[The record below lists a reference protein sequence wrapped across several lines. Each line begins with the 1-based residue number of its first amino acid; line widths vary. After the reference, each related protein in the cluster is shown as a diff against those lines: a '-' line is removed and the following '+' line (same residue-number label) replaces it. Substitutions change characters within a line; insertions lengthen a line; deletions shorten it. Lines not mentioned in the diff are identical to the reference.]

1 MKKFS
6 NQQKLS
12 TNKTG
17 HLHIS
22 FYPATN
28 DYVVAISRKRN
39 NFYIRTSTLEDAIS
53 LRNKVYKFYDKNG
66 RFPSREEI
74 GVTRREY
81 RSTKRLEDRTE
92 DTVCSVC
99 GNEYQFKS
107 TRRYKKFLESGKVCG
122 YCERKKDRISS
133 ISIDNAT
140 GQLNE
145 KYITFDRSYSPKVKY
160 RVHVTKDREYFAKS
174 YKTLEEAVKARNEIV
189 EFYEKHKRLPNL
201 QEQDE
206 LFGIKSRR
214 RENKNAIGEESK
226 SSNTNLRNITFDEA
240 SNRYFIQISRDR
252 RKFSTTCNSLER
264 AIAIRTSA
272 IEFYKERGHLPTK
285 PELKEFVKEK
295 RNDKTC

>member
-6 NQQKLS
+6 KQQKLS

-22 FYPATN
+22 YYPATN

-39 NFYIRTSTLEDAIS
+39 SFYMRTSTLEDAID
-53 LRNKVYKFYDKNG
+53 LRNKVYDFYDKNG

-74 GVTRREY
+74 GVTRRPY
-81 RSTKRLEDRTE
+81 RSAKRLEPRTE
-92 DTVCSVC
+92 DAVCSVC

-107 TRRYKKFLESGKVCG
+107 TRRYNEFIESGKVCG
-122 YCERKKDRISS
+122 YCERKKDQVGS
-133 ISIDNAT
+133 ISIENAT

-160 RVHVTKDREYFAKS
+160 RVHVTKDHEYFAKS
-174 YKTLEEAVKARNEIV
+174 YETLEEAVKARNEIV
-189 EFYEKHKRLPNL
+189 EFYEEHKRLPNL

-206 LFGIKSRR
+206 LFGVKSRR
-214 RENKNAIGEESK
+214 RESKNQISEKSK
-226 SSNTNLRNITFDEA
+226 TSNTNLKNITFDET

-252 RKFSTTCNSLER
+252 HKFSTTCNSLER
-264 AIAIRTSA
+264 AIAIRTSV
-272 IEFYKERGHLPTK
+272 IEFYNEHGHLPTK
-285 PELKEFVKEK
+285 SELKSFVKEK
-295 RNDKTC
+295 RND

>member
-39 NFYIRTSTLEDAIS
+39 NFYIRTSTLEDAID
-53 LRNKVYKFYDKNG
+53 LRNKVYDFYEKNG

-74 GVTRREY
+74 GVTRRAY
-81 RSTKRLEDRTE
+81 RSAKRLEPRTE
-92 DTVCSVC
+92 DAVCSVC
-99 GNEYQFKS
+99 GNEYQFRN
-107 TRRYKKFLESGKVCG
+107 TRRYNEFLESGKVCG
-122 YCERKKDRISS
+122 YCERKKDQVDS
-133 ISIDNAT
+133 ISIENAT

-145 KYITFDRSYSPKVKY
+145 KYITFDRSYGLKVKY

-174 YKTLEEAVKARNEIV
+174 YKTLEEAVNARNEIV
-189 EFYEKHKRLPNL
+189 EFYEKHKRLPNV
-201 QEQDE
+201 QEQNE

-214 RENKNAIGEESK
+214 RENKNEIGEESK
-226 SSNTNLRNITFDEA
+226 VSNTNLRNITFDEA

-285 PELKEFVKEK
+285 SELKEFVKEK
-295 RNDKTC
+295 RND

>member
-6 NQQKLS
+6 KQQKLS

-22 FYPATN
+22 YYPATN

-39 NFYIRTSTLEDAIS
+39 SFYMRTSTLEDAID
-53 LRNKVYKFYDKNG
+53 LRNKVYDFYDKNG

-74 GVTRREY
+74 GVTRRPY
-81 RSTKRLEDRTE
+81 RSAKRLEPRTE
-92 DTVCSVC
+92 DAVCSVC

-107 TRRYKKFLESGKVCG
+107 TRRYNEFIESGKICG
-122 YCERKKDRISS
+122 YCKRKQDHSSS
-133 ISIDNAT
+133 ISIENAT

-145 KYITFDRSYSPKVKY
+145 KYITFDRSYGPKVKY

-174 YKTLEEAVKARNEIV
+174 YETLEEAVKARNEIV
-189 EFYEKHKRLPNL
+189 EFYEEHKRLPNL

-206 LFGIKSRR
+206 LFGVKSRR
-214 RENKNAIGEESK
+214 RESKNKIGEKSK
-226 SSNTNLRNITFDEA
+226 TSNTNLKNITFDET

-264 AIAIRTSA
+264 AIAIRTSV
-272 IEFYKERGHLPTK
+272 IEFYKERDHLPSNL
-285 PELKEFVKEK
+285 ELKSFIKEK
-295 RNDKTC
+295 KND

>member
-1 MKKFS
+1 MKFS

-17 HLHIS
+17 HLHVS
-22 FYPATN
+22 YYPATN
-28 DYVVAISRKRN
+28 DYIIAISRKKD
-39 NFYIRTSTLEDAIS
+39 NFYMRTSTLQDAIS
-53 LRNKVYKFYDKNG
+53 LRNKVYKFYDENG

-133 ISIDNAT
+133 ISIENAT

-145 KYITFDRSYSPKVKY
+145 KYITFDRSYGPKVKY

-189 EFYEKHKRLPNL
+189 EFYEKHKRLPNV
-201 QEQDE
+201 QEQIE
-206 LFGIKSRR
+206 LFGIKSRP
-214 RENKNAIGEESK
+214 RESKNKIDEESNF
-226 SSNTNLRNITFDEA
+226 SNTNLKNITFDEA
-240 SNRYFIQISRDR
+240 NNRYFIQISRDR

-264 AIAIRTSA
+264 AIEIRTSA

>member
-6 NQQKLS
+6 KQQKLS

-22 FYPATN
+22 YYPATN

-39 NFYIRTSTLEDAIS
+39 SFYMRTSTLEDAID
-53 LRNKVYKFYDKNG
+53 LRNKVYDFYDKNG

-74 GVTRREY
+74 GVTRRPY
-81 RSTKRLEDRTE
+81 RSAKRLEPRTE
-92 DTVCSVC
+92 DAVCSVC

-107 TRRYKKFLESGKVCG
+107 TRRYNEFIESGKVCG
-122 YCERKKDRISS
+122 YCKRKEEHSSS
-133 ISIDNAT
+133 ISIENAT

-174 YKTLEEAVKARNEIV
+174 YETLEEAVKARNEIV

-206 LFGIKSRR
+206 LFGVKSRR
-214 RENKNAIGEESK
+214 RESKNKIGEKSK
-226 SSNTNLRNITFDEA
+226 TCNTNLRNITFDEA
-240 SNRYFIQISRDR
+240 CNRYFIQISRDR

-264 AIAIRTSA
+264 AIAIRTSV
-272 IEFYKERGHLPTK
+272 IEFYNEHGHLPSNL
-285 PELKEFVKEK
+285 ELKSFVKEK
-295 RNDKTC
+295 RND

>member
-6 NQQKLS
+6 KQQKLS

-22 FYPATN
+22 YYPATN

-39 NFYIRTSTLEDAIS
+39 SFYMRTSTLEDAID
-53 LRNKVYKFYDKNG
+53 LRNKVYDFYDKNG

-74 GVTRREY
+74 GVTRRPY
-81 RSTKRLEDRTE
+81 RSAKRLEPRTE
-92 DTVCSVC
+92 DAVCSVC

-107 TRRYKKFLESGKVCG
+107 TRRYNEFLESGKVCG
-122 YCERKKDRISS
+122 YCKRKEEHSSS
-133 ISIDNAT
+133 ISIENAT

-174 YKTLEEAVKARNEIV
+174 YETLEEAVKARNEIV

-206 LFGIKSRR
+206 LFGVKSRR
-214 RENKNAIGEESK
+214 RESKNKIGEKSK
-226 SSNTNLRNITFDEA
+226 TSNTNLRNITFDA
-240 SNRYFIQISRDR
+240 ACNRYFIQISRDR

-264 AIAIRTSA
+264 AIAIRTSV
-272 IEFYKERGHLPTK
+272 IEFYNKHGHLPSNL
-285 PELKEFVKEK
+285 ELKSFVKEK
-295 RNDKTC
+295 RND

>member
-1 MKKFS
+1 MKFS

-28 DYVVAISRKRN
+28 DYVIAISRKKD
-39 NFYIRTSTLEDAIS
+39 NFYMRTSTLQDAIS
-53 LRNKVYKFYDKNG
+53 LRNKVYKFYDENG
-66 RFPSREEI
+66 RFPSREEL
-74 GVTRREY
+74 GVTRRPY
-81 RSTKRLEDRTE
+81 RSAKRLEPRTE
-92 DTVCSVC
+92 DAVCSMC

-107 TRRYKKFLESGKVCG
+107 TRRYNEFLESGKVCG
-122 YCERKKDRISS
+122 YCKRKEEHSSS
-133 ISIDNAT
+133 ISIENAT

-145 KYITFDRSYSPKVKY
+145 KYITFDRSYGPKVKY

-206 LFGIKSRR
+206 LFGVKSRR
-214 RENKNAIGEESK
+214 RESKNKIGEKSK

-240 SNRYFIQISRDR
+240 CNRYFIQISRDR

-264 AIAIRTSA
+264 AIAIRTSV
-272 IEFYKERGHLPTK
+272 IMFYNERGHLPTK
-285 PELKEFVKEK
+285 AELKSFVKEK

>member
-1 MKKFS
+1 M
-6 NQQKLS
+6 
-12 TNKTG
+12 
-17 HLHIS
+17 
-22 FYPATN
+22 
-28 DYVVAISRKRN
+28 
-39 NFYIRTSTLEDAIS
+39 RTSTLQDAIS
-53 LRNKVYKFYDKNG
+53 TRNKVYKFYDENG
-66 RFPSREEI
+66 RFPSREEL
-74 GVTRREY
+74 GVTRRPY
-81 RSTKRLEDRTE
+81 RSAKRLEPRTE

-107 TRRYKKFLESGKVCG
+107 TRRYNEFIETGKVCG

-133 ISIDNAT
+133 ILIDNAT

-145 KYITFDRSYSPKVKY
+145 KYITFDRSYGPKVKY

-201 QEQDE
+201 EEQDK
-206 LFGIKSRR
+206 LFGVKSRR
-214 RENKNAIGEESK
+214 RESKNKIGEESK
-226 SSNTNLRNITFDEA
+226 VSNTNLRNITFDEA